1 VVSFNFYFFVL
12 ALIATG
18 FAFWLYRSSTFN
30 TPSAIIEDLGDVV
43 VIRQT
48 LFSRATRLGGKSVK
62 KVDIIKLQKA
72 GHCLTLFHKGGNA
85 YDMWISKNFI
95 THMIAYCHTL
105 FPDAMYDEIQS

>member
-1 VVSFNFYFFVL
+1 MLS
-12 ALIATG
+12 
-18 FAFWLYRSSTFN
+18 LYN
-30 TPSAIIEDLGDVV
+30 KINKNKK
-43 VIRQT
+43 IR
-48 LFSRATRLGGKSVK
+48 KE